1 MTPKPHK
8 PYRNRRVFFAS
19 LLGVAIASVQ
29 TGRADGGA
37 RAVDPAVRLEEV
49 EVSADRTSA
58 LTAAPTDTKL
68 EALQPKSVISLSYIA
83 NNVTP
88 TADYATI
95 ANLTPSVSN
104 VETNGP
110 GLSEAKHTTLR
121 GFDDAQYNV
130 TYDGIPFGDINDFS
144 HHTTSYFP
152 AKMIGRMDIDRGP
165 GSASDI
171 GYATFGGTMA
181 LYSKDPRRDAA
192 IIPTAS
198 YGSFHTQLEH
208 LEFNTGTLAPLNG
221 ASAIGAFQ
229 YINTAGY
236 RTNSDM
242 WRRTY
247 YIKVLQP
254 LGKGVSLAFLG
265 TYNDIKFNNP
275 STVTQT
281 QINTLG
287 RNYGLGGDPTKTDFK
302 GYNYQAKQADM
313 YYLALN
319 ADFLSGWHL
328 TDKFYTYAYNNESH
342 ESASLGSVFTTT
354 SMTGALKVNR
364 YRAWGNYFLLSHED
378 QHGTFKTG
386 LWWEN
391 TRNPRYQYR
400 IDYTRGEALDFDPV
414 GNKAPK
420 STVKGYAYDMTA
432 YLKTAQPF
440 MEYSWQATPALTVNP
455 GAKYVSF
462 TRQIEAT
469 VNQTTRTPLYYQQ
482 TTSKMLSYLSANYRI
497 ASDWSAYAQVA
508 QGFLAPNNNTFYV
521 PNPALNRAKPQ
532 ETMNYQVGTVYKTD
546 RFNADF
552 DVYSIDYKNFPLT
565 LTDPITNQPYFS
577 TAEGAKF
584 NGVETQFTY
593 QLGGGFNAYANG
605 SINRAEFKRSKL
617 DVPTVPN
624 STAVLGLIYSHGGF
638 FGSLTDKYAG
648 AFKVYDGSLNPNDA
662 STAGNIGRG
671 SSYWLADLALGWGQ
685 KLTGSLLRSV
695 KIKVQV
701 NNLLDKKVQVLDSLK
716 SNVGFFNVLPTRNYF
731 LTVSGEF

>member
-1 MTPKPHK
+1 MNFTQHRDRLTLCLISLAALVPAL
-8 PYRNRRVFFAS
+8 RAAESVELAAS
-19 LLGVAIASVQ
+19 APTL
-29 TGRADGGA
+29 
-37 RAVDPAVRLEEV
+37 RLEEI
-49 EVSADRTSA
+49 EVSVDRTSA

-68 EALQPKSVISLSYIA
+68 EALQPKSVISLGYIA
-83 NNVTP
+83 NNITP

-95 ANLTPSVSN
+95 ANLAPSVSN

-121 GFDDAQYNV
+121 GFDDNSYNV

-152 AKMIGRMDIDRGP
+152 AKMIGRMDIERGP
-165 GSASDI
+165 GTASDI

-181 LYSKDPRRDAA
+181 LHSKDPRRDAA
-192 IIPTAS
+192 IIPTVS
-198 YGSFHTQLEH
+198 YGSFSTQLEH

-221 ASAIGAFQ
+221 TTAIGSFQ

-236 RTNSDM
+236 RTHSDM

-247 YIKVLQP
+247 YTKVIQP
-254 LGKGVSLAFLG
+254 LGQGVTLTFLG

-275 STVTQT
+275 STVTQA
-281 QINTLG
+281 QIDTLG

-313 YYLALN
+313 YYLALD
-319 ADFLSGWHL
+319 AELFSGWRL

-342 ESASLGSVFTTT
+342 ESATIGSVFGAT

-364 YRAWGNYFLLSHED
+364 YRAWGNYFLLSHD
-378 QHGTFKTG
+378 DAMGTFKTG

-400 IDYTRGEALDFDPV
+400 IDYTRAEALDYDPV
-414 GNKAPK
+414 ANKAPK
-420 STVKGYAYDMTA
+420 STVKGYAYDMVA

-440 MEYSWQATPALTVNP
+440 AEYVWRATPALTLNP
-455 GAKYVSF
+455 GVKYVSF
-462 TRQIEAT
+462 TRQIEAPI
-469 VNQTTRTPLYYQQ
+469 NQTTRTPLYYQQ
-482 TTSKMLSYLSANYRI
+482 TTPKTLPYLSANYRL
-497 ASDWSAYAQVA
+497 AADWSAYAQVA
-508 QGFLAPNNNTFYV
+508 KGFLAPNNNQFYV
-521 PNPALNRAKPQ
+521 PNPALNQAKPQ
-532 ETMNYQVGTVYKTD
+532 ETVNYQIGTVYKTD

-552 DVYSIDYKNFPLT
+552 DLYSIDYHNFPLT
-565 LTDPITNQPYFS
+565 ITDPVTNQPYFS
-577 TAEGAKF
+577 TADGAKF
-584 NGVETQFTY
+584 SGAETQFTY
-593 QLGGGFNAYANG
+593 QLGAGFNLYANG
-605 SINRAEFKRSKL
+605 SINRAVFKKSKL
-617 DVPTVPN
+617 DVPTVPR
-624 STAVLGLIYSHGGF
+624 STAVLGVIYSHGGF

-662 STAGNIGRG
+662 STAGNVGTG
-671 SSYWLADLALGWGQ
+671 ASYWLADLALGYGQ
-685 KLTGSLLRSV
+685 KLRGGFLHSFKV
-695 KIKVQV
+695 KVQV
-701 NNLLDKKVQVLDSLK
+701 NNLLDQHVQVLDSLK